1 MSKKTAQKQ
10 KKDAQETG
18 WPLGAAKRKDSGENG
33 FDRFSRA
40 VHGTLVRLL
49 SNLRLSL
56 TLRIALHFSGQL
68 LRTTLPV
75 LAAAMLALCVAQWP
89 AVSRSLDALAAMTPA
104 QDGVYA
110 QEQLAALPF
119 TEAYLLPQA
128 YEGGLAGLAQRL
140 ALLLSDVEKDGQR
153 RVMLYVDTVDGG
165 VAAAWPVDDLLYQMS
180 ILFWVLVCLDL
191 YRVGYFLTHRDRL
204 NHRVQAHHRH
214 GRDRRSPQRQQL
226 ERPHQRGGC
235 EERAQGPGAGHQRHA
250 GPHRTQLQQPEAV
263 RQRRLS

>member
-128 YEGGLAGLAQRL
+128 YEGGLAGMAQRL
-140 ALLLSDVEKDGQR
+140 ALLFSDVEKDGQR
-153 RVMLYVDTVDGG
+153 RVMLYVDTMDGG
-165 VAAAWPVDDLLYQMS
+165 VAAAWPVDDLLY
-180 ILFWVLVCLDL
+180 
-191 YRVGYFLTHRDRL
+191 
-204 NHRVQAHHRH
+204 
-214 GRDRRSPQRQQL
+214 
-226 ERPHQRGGC
+226 
-235 EERAQGPGAGHQRHA
+235 
-250 GPHRTQLQQPEAV
+250 
-263 RQRRLS
+263 